1 MNTPPLGP
9 HVNETP
15 RPVPARVSIE
25 GHHTV
30 LEPLAAAHAAEL
42 WAAAQDAEG
51 TWTYMN
57 CGPFPSEAAFT
68 KHIATLASQH
78 DPIAWAVRSKAN
90 GQAMGW
96 LTLRDIQP
104 ANAAIELGN
113 IWFSPAL
120 QRSPVG
126 TEAMYLL
133 LRLAAELGYRRLVW
147 KTDALNAASRRSA
160 ERLGFTFEGILRNH
174 MILKGRS
181 RDSAMFSMT
190 DVEWPKNMMI
200 LQTWLEPENFDE
212 TGTQRRSLA
221 AIASATRQDQPVAG

>member
-1 MNTPPLGP
+1 MDTPPLGP
-9 HVNETP
+9 VVDDTP
-15 RPVPARVSIE
+15 RPLPARVPIE
-25 GHHTV
+25 GHHTR
-30 LEPLAAAHAAEL
+30 LEPLAAAHAVEL
-42 WAAAQDAEG
+42 WQAAQGAES

-57 CGPFPSEAAFT
+57 CGPFPSEAAFA
-68 KHIATLASQH
+68 KHIATLATQH
-78 DPIAWAVRSKAN
+78 DPAAWAVRANAN
-90 GQAMGW
+90 GRAMGW

-133 LRLAAELGYRRLVW
+133 LRLATELGYRRIVW
-147 KTDALNAASRRSA
+147 KTDALNAASRRAA
-160 ERLGFTFEGILRNH
+160 ERLGFTFEGTLRNH

-190 DVEWPKNMMI
+190 GSEWPGSRA
-200 LQTWLEPENFDE
+200 LLEAWLDPENFDS

-221 AIASATRQDQPVAG
+221 AISSAMKQDQPAQH